1 MKSLGKLGV
10 YMYSK
15 LKCNAFVTFRIF
27 RIIRIFCLFAGKP
40 IMTTIEQRRKPS
52 KSEQKVARDSY
63 PAVLSVLSHI
73 NGEETEIEIEESKE
87 RIKIPSRALELLS
100 DILKAMSEGVP
111 ISIVPIATEVT
122 TQKAAEILGCSRPYL
137 IKLLEEGQIP
147 FVKVGKHRRIKFEDV
162 VSYKQKMK
170 KEQKQSLID
179 IMTFDEE
186 NGLYDS

>member
-1 MKSLGKLGV
+1 M
-10 YMYSK
+10 
-15 LKCNAFVTFRIF
+15 N
-27 RIIRIFCLFAGKP
+27 
-40 IMTTIEQRRKPS
+40 TIEQRRKPS
-52 KSEQKVARDSY
+52 KSEQRVARQSY
-63 PAVLSVLSHI
+63 PAVLSILSHI

-87 RIKIPSRALELLS
+87 RIKIPSRALEFLS
-100 DILKAMSEGVP
+100 DILKAMSEGKP

-137 IKLLEEGQIP
+137 IKLLEEGLIQ

-162 VSYKQKMK
+162 VSYKEKMK
-170 KEQKQSLID
+170 KDQKQNLID

>member
-1 MKSLGKLGV
+1 M
-10 YMYSK
+10 
-15 LKCNAFVTFRIF
+15 R
-27 RIIRIFCLFAGKP
+27 
-40 IMTTIEQRRKPS
+40 TIEQRRKPS

-111 ISIVPIATEVT
+111 ISIVPLAIEVT

-162 VSYKQKMK
+162 VSYKQRMK
-170 KEQKQSLID
+170 KDQKQSLID

>member
-1 MKSLGKLGV
+1 M
-10 YMYSK
+10 
-15 LKCNAFVTFRIF
+15 N
-27 RIIRIFCLFAGKP
+27 
-40 IMTTIEQRRKPS
+40 TIEQGRKPS
-52 KSEQKVARDSY
+52 KSEQRVARESY
-63 PAVLSVLSHI
+63 PAVLSILSHI

-87 RIKIPSRALELLS
+87 RIKIPSRALEFLS
-100 DILKAMSEGVP
+100 DILKAMSEGKP

-137 IKLLEEGQIP
+137 IKLLEEGQIQ

-170 KEQKQSLID
+170 KDQKQNLID

>member
-1 MKSLGKLGV
+1 M
-10 YMYSK
+10 
-15 LKCNAFVTFRIF
+15 R
-27 RIIRIFCLFAGKP
+27 
-40 IMTTIEQRRKPS
+40 TIEQRRKPS